1 MKLTDTLRPPRVQ
14 IGRTYVAPPMP
25 MSVEN
30 KLLQAALLPP
40 GRPWEERAPAVWKQV
55 ALGLLIVGAFGAV
68 LLGLDL
74 FFTK

>member
-1 MKLTDTLRPPRVQ
+1 
-14 IGRTYVAPPMP
+14 